1 MTRTNDPNEL
11 GEFLRASRARITPQR
26 AGLTLYGDR
35 RRVPGLRREELA
47 MLAGLSSSYYTRLE
61 QGQSKGASTQVLN
74 SLAAAL
80 RLNGAERA
88 HLLTLAG
95 HHDGTIRT
103 RAIKHSQHVDPA
115 LAELLEAMWETPA
128 MVLGRHS
135 EVLAWNHAGHA
146 LLAPH
151 LAYDSTQHPSS
162 RPVLAAMVF
171 LDSTMRALYLDWPTK
186 CRAVVGDL
194 RLTVGTFPDDTT
206 LASLI
211 GMLST
216 RSPEFARLW
225 ADNRVQAKNSVR
237 YEMQHPSVGRLTV
250 TKQSLQSPGESGQ
263 ILVTHTAPAGSASR
277 EALTLLQHVTL
288 PATEVQRRVAAQN
301 RNEP

>member
-1 MTRTNDPNEL
+1 MGCMTPANESNEL

-61 QGQSKGASTQVLN
+61 QGQSKGASTQILN
-74 SLAAAL
+74 SIAAAL
-80 RLNGAERA
+80 RLDDAERA

-95 HHDGTIRT
+95 HHDGTIRS
-103 RAIKHSQHVDPA
+103 RATTHAQHVDAA
-115 LAELLEAMWETPA
+115 LAELLDAMWETPA
-128 MVLGRHS
+128 MVLGRRS

-151 LAYDSTQHPSS
+151 LDYDAPRHPSS

-171 LDSTMRALYLDWPTK
+171 LDPAMRALYLDWPAK

-194 RLTVGTFPDDTT
+194 RLTVGNHPDDASLT
-206 LASLI
+206 SLI
-211 GMLST
+211 GMLSMK
-216 RSPEFARLW
+216 SPEFASLW
-225 ADNRVQAKNSVR
+225 ADNRVQARSTAL

-250 TKQSLQSPGESGQ
+250 TKQSLQSPGDPGQ
-263 ILVTHTAPAGSASR
+263 ILVTHTAPVGSASR
-277 EALTLLQHVTL
+277 EALALLQHVS
-288 PATEVQRRVAAQN
+288 PSPSIPRGRV
-301 RNEP
+301 ETSG